1 MDSIKDLVGKVLKE
15 LENPEKKSR
24 QKLVEAWNQIA
35 GPQIAVHTRPSLTEQ
50 GKLFVW
56 VDTSTL
62 AFELNQKYRQSLLKR
77 TQAVMGEDKVREIY
91 FRVGQLR

>member
-1 MDSIKDLVGKVLKE
+1 MDAIKDLVGKVLKE

-24 QKLVEAWNQIA
+24 QKLIDAWQQIAGNQIA
-35 GPQIAVHTRPSLTEQ
+35 QHTRPSLTEQ

-62 AFELNQKYRQSLLKR
+62 AFELNQKYKQSLLKR
-77 TQAVMGEDKVREIY
+77 AQAVMGEEAVREIY